1 LVELDTEGKRIAVLG
16 EMRELGSESER
27 GHREIGETTATLG
40 VDQLITIGDAAKL
53 IAEAARSAGLD
64 NVLSTRSTAEAARLL
79 GEIAEPGDLV
89 LIKGSRAART
99 EEVIEKFGGQN
110 SAFTN
115 SP

>member
-1 LVELDTEGKRIAVLG
+1 
-16 EMRELGSESER
+16 
-27 GHREIGETTATLG
+27 
-40 VDQLITIGDAAKL
+40 
-53 IAEAARSAGLD
+53 
-64 NVLSTRSTAEAARLL
+64 LL